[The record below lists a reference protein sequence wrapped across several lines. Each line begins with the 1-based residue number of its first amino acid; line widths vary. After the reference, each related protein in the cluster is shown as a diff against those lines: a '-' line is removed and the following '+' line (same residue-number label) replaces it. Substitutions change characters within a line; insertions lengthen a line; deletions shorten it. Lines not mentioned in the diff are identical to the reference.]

1 MTKPISPRAAA
12 IRACSFRCLGLTGTL
27 HLLTSIPHRR
37 GGTQYTYGV
46 LSVEVAATI
55 EGFSPRTVSGAAA
68 AFAREVTAQA
78 KPESPNR
85 AKAYLFAASRL
96 GAFCES
102 IGLELTAP
110 VALHPCVVER
120 LCHPETT
127 AMSPATRRTVRT
139 NLRAIAR
146 AHACGPPPVWL
157 GRERAKAP
165 YSKAEIASYLSL
177 ADAQPTESRRMRASA
192 LVCLS
197 AGAGL
202 MGADLKAV
210 TGADVVARSG
220 GVVVE
225 VRTGRRPRAVPVLP
239 RYHDRLLS
247 AARYAGDRLVIGG
260 TSPERRNVTSPL
272 TASLAGGRDLP
283 RCEISRLR
291 ATWLCEVAG
300 TIGLRAFMDAAG
312 ITCSQRLGDL
322 VASLP
327 SASEEEAV
335 ALLGAR
341 R

>member
-1 MTKPISPRAAA
+1 M
-12 IRACSFRCLGLTGTL
+12 
-27 HLLTSIPHRR
+27 
-37 GGTQYTYGV
+37 

-102 IGLELTAP
+102 IGLELTAT
-110 VALHPCVVER
+110 VALRPSVVER

-220 GVVVE
+220 GVVVC
-225 VRTGRRPRAVPVLP
+225 VRAGRRPRVVPVLW
-239 RYHDRLLS
+239 RYHDRLSL
-247 AARYAGDRLVIGG
+247 AARFAGDRLMIGG
-260 TSPERRNVTSPL
+260 ASPGRRNVTTPL
-272 TASLAGGRDLP
+272 TASLSGGRDLP
-283 RCEISRLR
+283 RCEIARLR
-291 ATWLCEVAG
+291 ATWLCAVAE

-322 VASLP
+322 VAGLP

>member
-1 MTKPISPRAAA
+1 M
-12 IRACSFRCLGLTGTL
+12 
-27 HLLTSIPHRR
+27 LLTP
-37 GGTQYTYGV
+37 
-46 LSVEVAATI
+46 SVI
-55 EGFSPRTVSGAAA
+55 
-68 AFAREVTAQA
+68 
-78 KPESPNR
+78 
-85 AKAYLFAASRL
+85 
-96 GAFCES
+96 
-102 IGLELTAP
+102 
-110 VALHPCVVER
+110 ER
-120 LCHPETT
+120 LCHPQTT
-127 AMSPATRRTVRT
+127 AMSAPTRRTVRT

-146 AHACGPPPVWL
+146 ALECAPPPVWL
-157 GRERAKAP
+157 SRERAKAP
-165 YSKAEIASYLSL
+165 YSKEEIASYLAL

-202 MGADLKAV
+202 VGADLKAV
-210 TGADVVARSG
+210 CGTDVARRSG

-239 RYHDRLLS
+239 CYHDRL
-247 AARYAGDRLVIGG
+247 AAAAGFAGDHLVIGG

-283 RCEISRLR
+283 RIEISRLR

-300 TIGLRAFMDAAG
+300 TIGIRAFMDAAG